1 MDVIQQ
7 ADPRPRVRFAVVLA
21 SAAGLWLC
29 YFLLTSLR
37 AEILDLGFQADMLW
51 RRAMVCVI
59 GVVITLAMWL
69 MLRLFDSLA
78 LWLKIVAALVI
89 ALPVSLALAQVNLMA
104 FADMKDPVIQR
115 EAAKQGMNVRRDESG
130 DLLVD
135 VPLPPTVAPS
145 PGATGTSTITLNR
158 ESEELTAWQEIT
170 EIAFGRYFMMLAW
183 AALYLA
189 LLAGEKARVAER
201 REGEYRRAAKA
212 SELRSLRYQVNPH
225 FLFNTLN
232 SLSALVLTG
241 KTEQAESMI
250 QMISTFYRRSLADD
264 PTADVPLREEFR
276 LQRLYLDIEAVR
288 FPERLR
294 ARYDLAKELQEAR
307 VPGMILQPLVENS
320 VKHAVAATSEPVT
333 ITISA
338 REEYGRLVVTVSD
351 NAPKILPKSG
361 KGDAPS
367 HGFGIGLGNVR
378 ERIEARFG
386 EQASIV
392 SGPTSD
398 GYATHIR
405 LPLVT
410 HG

>member
-1 MDVIQQ
+1 MDQ
-7 ADPRPRVRFAVVLA
+7 ADLRPRVRFVVVLA

-29 YFLLTSLR
+29 YFVLTSLR
-37 AEILDLGFQADMLW
+37 AEILDLGFQGEMLW
-51 RRAMVCVI
+51 RRAMVSVM

-69 MLRLFDSLA
+69 MLRLFDSRT
-78 LWLKIVAALVI
+78 LWTKIVAALVL
-89 ALPVSLALAQVNLMA
+89 ALPVSIALAQVNQMV
-104 FADMKDPVIQR
+104 FRDMNERVMQR
-115 EAAKQGMNVRRDESG
+115 EAEKQGMRVRRSESG

-135 VPLPPTVAPS
+135 VPVPPDMQ
-145 PGATGTSTITLNR
+145 GAVVPDDKNGMITLNQTDDQ
-158 ESEELTAWQEIT
+158 LTPLQEMT

-201 REGEYRRAAKA
+201 RESAYRRAAKA
-212 SELRSLRYQVNPH
+212 AELRSLRYQVNPH

-241 KTEQAESMI
+241 KTERAESMI
-250 QMISTFYRRSLADD
+250 HMISTFYRHSLADD

-288 FPERLR
+288 FPDRLGT
-294 ARYDLAKELQEAR
+294 RYDLPEHLTEAR

-320 VKHAVAATSEPVT
+320 VKHAVAQTSQPVT
-333 ITISA
+333 ITIAA

-351 NAPKILPKSG
+351 
-361 KGDAPS
+361 DAAGTRS
-367 HGFGIGLGNVR
+367 KDAEARCDGFGIGLGNVR

-392 SGPTSD
+392 SGPTSE
-398 GYATHIR
+398 GYATEIR
-405 LPLVT
+405 LPLVM